1 MQFTWSKLHWL
12 ISSLEHLGNQKYIK
26 QHTVYLQ
33 HFKTEKASKCS
44 LRNVCQAISCK
55 TSAKF
60 EKGKEKRSEYFLPS
74 CGINLV
80 AKKCNTAMFER
91 VMPEVVVKEPF
102 FFFFV
107 INILLKA
114 KYQEELLTV

>member
-1 MQFTWSKLHWL
+1 M
-12 ISSLEHLGNQKYIK
+12 
-26 QHTVYLQ
+26 
-33 HFKTEKASKCS
+33 
-44 LRNVCQAISCK
+44 
-55 TSAKF
+55 
-60 EKGKEKRSEYFLPS
+60 PS

-91 VMPEVVVKEPF
+91 LMPEVVVKEP